1 MHFYLIIHHI
11 VILFSVCVYLWIV
24 CGCSECDEK
33 NKNKKYIEKGRKV
46 EPLCEVLHFSFGRLL
61 LEAGLINKVV
71 HRLCKSI
78 ALLFWQ

>member
-46 EPLCEVLHFSFGRLL
+46 EPYVRFCIFLL
-61 LEAGLINKVV
+61 AAFYWKRAI
-71 HRLCKSI
+71 
-78 ALLFWQ
+78 